1 MADTVDIKVSPDLIS
16 GIVETKIQTAITEA
30 LSEEKNIVE
39 QVVAAAL
46 KCKVDSKGQRSNY
59 SGDNRYQYIEWLC
72 KTIIQKAA
80 KEAVKRWAISQ
91 QAVLEKEFLQQLQT
105 KKTSKLLVRACV
117 DGLTEAVKYDWGFS
131 IAIKKS

>member
-1 MADTVDIKVSPDLIS
+1 M
-16 GIVETKIQTAITEA
+16 
-30 LSEEKNIVE
+30 SEEKNIVD

-46 KCKVDSKGQRSNY
+46 KCKVDSNGNRSNY
-59 SGDNRYQYIEWLC
+59 CGENRYEYIEWLC

-80 KEAVKRWAISQ
+80 KEAVNKWAISR

-117 DGLTEAVKYDWGFS
+117 DGLAEAVKYDWRFS
-131 IAIKKS
+131 VDVKES